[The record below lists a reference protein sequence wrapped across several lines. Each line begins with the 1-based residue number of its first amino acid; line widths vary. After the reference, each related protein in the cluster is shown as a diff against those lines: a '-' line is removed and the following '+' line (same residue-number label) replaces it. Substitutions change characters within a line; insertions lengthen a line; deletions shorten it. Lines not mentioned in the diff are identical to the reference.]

1 MSSSLDPTL
10 DYRLAAQLDHARQ
23 MLVTMGDELALDH
36 EVVAGHGFALQAV
49 DIVGQM
55 LGHIA
60 NVVRAED
67 RLAAVDLIGM
77 CELKAKLVVPSGATI
92 ASTA

>member
-1 MSSSLDPTL
+1 MERTPTPLDRL
-10 DYRLAAQLDHARQ
+10 LAAELDHARD
-23 MLVTMGDELALDH
+23 MLVMMGDELAMSQA
-36 EVVAGHGFALQAV
+36 VVAEHGMALQAV

-67 RLAAVDLIGM
+67 RNAAIDRIGM
-77 CELKAKLVVPSGATI
+77 GELKAKLSDA
-92 ASTA
+92 

>member
-1 MSSSLDPTL
+1 MERALSPLDHL
-10 DYRLAAQLDHARQ
+10 LAAELDHARDL
-23 MLVTMGDELALDH
+23 LVMMGDELAMTP
-36 EVVAGHGFALQAV
+36 EIVAEHGLALQAV

-67 RLAAVDLIGM
+67 RGEAIERIGM
-77 CELKAKLVVPSGATI
+77 CDLKAKLSA
-92 ASTA
+92 A

>member
-1 MSSSLDPTL
+1 MDRQPTPLDHL
-10 DYRLAAQLDHARQ
+10 LAAELDHARD
-23 MLVTMGDELALDH
+23 MLVMMGDELAMSP
-36 EVVAGHGFALQAV
+36 EIVAEHGMALQAV

-67 RLAAVDLIGM
+67 AAGAIDRIGM
-77 CELKAKLVVPSGATI
+77 CELKTKLSA
-92 ASTA
+92 A

>member
-1 MSSSLDPTL
+1 MERPRNPLDQL
-10 DYRLAAQLDHARQ
+10 LAAELDHARD
-23 MLVTMGDELALDH
+23 MLVMMGDELAMNKEL
-36 EVVAGHGFALQAV
+36 VAEHGMALQAI

-67 RLAAVDLIGM
+67 QRDAI
-77 CELKAKLVVPSGATI
+77 
-92 ASTA
+92 

>member
-1 MSSSLDPTL
+1 MDQAPSPLDL
-10 DYRLAAQLDHARQ
+10 LLAAELDHARD
-23 MLVTMGDELALDH
+23 MLVMMGDELAMSS
-36 EVVAGHGFALQAV
+36 EVVAEHGTALQAV

-67 RLAAVDLIGM
+67 RAHAIQRIGM
-77 CELKAKLVVPSGATI
+77 CDLKTKL
-92 ASTA
+92 TAA

>member
-1 MSSSLDPTL
+1 MTRAPSDLDLT
-10 DYRLAAQLDHARQ
+10 LAAELDHARDLL
-23 MLVTMGDELALDH
+23 MSMGDELAMNQD
-36 EVVAGHGFALQAV
+36 VVAEHGVALQAV

-67 RLAAVDLIGM
+67 RAAAVDRIGM
-77 CELKAKLVVPSGATI
+77 CELKATLA
-92 ASTA
+92 AAA

>member
-1 MSSSLDPTL
+1 MDQAPSQLDL
-10 DYRLAAQLDHARQ
+10 LLAAELDHARD
-23 MLVTMGDELALDH
+23 MLMMMGDELAMSQ
-36 EVVAGHGFALQAV
+36 EIVAEHGTALQAV

-67 RLAAVDLIGM
+67 RHSAIARIGM
-77 CELKAKLVVPSGATI
+77 CELKTKL
-92 ASTA
+92 TAA

>member
-1 MSSSLDPTL
+1 MERALTPLDHL
-10 DYRLAAQLDHARQ
+10 LAAELDHARD
-23 MLVTMGDELALDH
+23 MLVMMGDELALNRDL
-36 EVVAGHGFALQAV
+36 VAEHGMALQAI

-67 RLAAVDLIGM
+67 QNAAIERIGM
-77 CELKAKLVVPSGATI
+77 CELKTKLSA
-92 ASTA
+92 A

>member
-1 MSSSLDPTL
+1 MSRVPNDLDL
-10 DYRLAAQLDHARQ
+10 RLAAELDHARD
-23 MLVTMGDELALDH
+23 MLVTMGDELALNM
-36 EVVAGHGFALQAV
+36 EVVAEHGVALQAV

-67 RLAAVDLIGM
+67 RAAAVDRIGM
-77 CELKAKLVVPSGATI
+77 CELKAKLAT
-92 ASTA
+92 A

>member
-1 MSSSLDPTL
+1 MPEIERL
-10 DYRLAAQLDHARQ
+10 LAAELDHARD
-23 MLVTMGDELALDH
+23 MLVMMGDELALD
-36 EVVAGHGFALQAV
+36 EELVAEHGLAIQAI

-67 RLAAVDLIGM
+67 RDTAVDRIGM
-77 CELKAKLVVPSGATI
+77 CELRAKLGGA
-92 ASTA
+92 

>member
-1 MSSSLDPTL
+1 MSSIPNDLDPNDL
-10 DYRLAAQLDHARQ
+10 NCRLAAELDHARD
-23 MLVTMGDELALDH
+23 MLVTMGDELALNQD
-36 EVVAGHGFALQAV
+36 VVAEHGLALQAV

-67 RLAAVDLIGM
+67 RAAAVDRIGM
-77 CELKAKLVVPSGATI
+77 CELKAKLA
-92 ASTA
+92 AA

>member
-1 MSSSLDPTL
+1 MARDPSPIDL
-10 DYRLAAQLDHARQ
+10 LLAAELDHARD
-23 MLVTMGDELALDH
+23 MLMMMGDELAMST
-36 EVVAGHGFALQAV
+36 EIVAEHGTALQAV

-67 RLAAVDLIGM
+67 RQGAIARIGM
-77 CELKAKLVVPSGATI
+77 CELKTKL
-92 ASTA
+92 TAA

>member
-1 MSSSLDPTL
+1 M
-10 DYRLAAQLDHARQ
+10 R
-23 MLVTMGDELALDH
+23 
-36 EVVAGHGFALQAV
+36 HGVALQAV

-67 RLAAVDLIGM
+67 RAAIERIGM
-77 CELKAKLVVPSGATI
+77 CDEVTAKLSA
-92 ASTA
+92 A

>member
-1 MSSSLDPTL
+1 MERVPTPLDHL
-10 DYRLAAQLDHARQ
+10 LAAELDHARD
-23 MLVTMGDELALDH
+23 MLVMMGDELAMSP
-36 EVVAGHGFALQAV
+36 EVVAEHGLSLQAV

-67 RLAAVDLIGM
+67 RAAAVDRIGM
-77 CELKAKLVVPSGATI
+77 CELKAKLA
-92 ASTA
+92 AA

>member
-1 MSSSLDPTL
+1 MERAPTPLDHM
-10 DYRLAAQLDHARQ
+10 LAAELDHARD
-23 MLVTMGDELALDH
+23 MLVMMGDELAMSP
-36 EVVAGHGFALQAV
+36 EIVAEHGMALQAV

-67 RLAAVDLIGM
+67 AREAIDRIGM
-77 CELKAKLVVPSGATI
+77 CELKTKLSA
-92 ASTA
+92 A

>member
-1 MSSSLDPTL
+1 MERALTPLDQL
-10 DYRLAAQLDHARQ
+10 LAAELDHARDL
-23 MLVTMGDELALDH
+23 LVMMGDELAMNKEL
-36 EVVAGHGFALQAV
+36 VAEHGMALQAI

-67 RLAAVDLIGM
+67 RGKAIDRIGM
-77 CELKAKLVVPSGATI
+77 CDLKGKLSA
-92 ASTA
+92 A

>member
-1 MSSSLDPTL
+1 MSRVPTEL
-10 DYRLAAQLDHARQ
+10 DYRLAAELDHARE
-23 MLVTMGDELALDH
+23 MLVTMGDELALNLD
-36 EVVAGHGFALQAV
+36 VVAEHGLTLQAV

-67 RLAAVDLIGM
+67 RYAAVERIGM
-77 CELKAKLVVPSGATI
+77 CQLKAKLA
-92 ASTA
+92 A